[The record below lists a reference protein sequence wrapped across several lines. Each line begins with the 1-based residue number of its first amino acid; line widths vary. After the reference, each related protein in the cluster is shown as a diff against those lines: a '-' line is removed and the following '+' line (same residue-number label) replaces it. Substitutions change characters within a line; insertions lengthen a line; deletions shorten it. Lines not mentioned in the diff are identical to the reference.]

1 MKEDL
6 ARVLQAAAKV
16 NSMRDLINDWKRW
29 NRSERVLA
37 IGMTLLLAILPLA
50 LLLAGKAG
58 V

>member
-1 MKEDL
+1 M